1 MMLSLRN
8 FRVIAGCSL
17 FLFVLWLVL
26 QLPDLGYFRLD
37 KESLY
42 LPQDGMVLVEL
53 KEGKVAESYPL
64 ASGGIGWRALF
75 NQWPLILLS
84 MMAGYPLGVMC
95 LWLYR
100 LLVLEEPVPP
110 EASAKE
116 QELLNLTDEQSD
128 MLWSQA
134 LDLEDL
140 RDELRHAQQELFDQ
154 KVAHGACQKT
164 SGMYMRKTVDLTEKL
179 RKANAKIK
187 LLEAKPQ

>member
-140 RDELRHAQQELFDQ
+140 RDELRHAQQELADQ
-154 KVAHGACQKT
+154 KVAHGASQKT
-164 SGMYMRKTVDLTEKL
+164 SGMYKRKTVDLTEKL